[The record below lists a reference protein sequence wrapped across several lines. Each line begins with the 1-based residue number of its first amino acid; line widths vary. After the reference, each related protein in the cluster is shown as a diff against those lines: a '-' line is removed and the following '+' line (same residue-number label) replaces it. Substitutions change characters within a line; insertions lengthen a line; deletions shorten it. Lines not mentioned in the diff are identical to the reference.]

1 MKRKYRLKEL
11 VVENIEAY
19 FNTPYANECP
29 TYKVFL
35 VQMRVCGIWI
45 TIRSYDDPCEWLMEQ
60 QAKLLLETLNR

>member
-45 TIRSYDDPCEWLMEQ
+45 TIRSYDGL
-60 QAKLLLETLNR
+60 